1 MADNTIGGLQILATE
16 TVFRYNDGISKNSF
30 DEYPNV
36 NYPNANNDG
45 PYTVLGP
52 VMLPQIYGKDLNA
65 IEIGSSGIIALSI
78 YDSNVLAI
86 NESTNTVNDENEFNM
101 IQIDTHR
108 DTDAIQLRSGSNV
121 NKVVLDSLMVSENDT
136 QNILSTTKTDGLR
149 LNDMVAINGT
159 LSVDETV
166 TFSSNLS
173 VGEEVVFESSL
184 SVGGEVTLCN
194 NTFVEGKILKIPVG
208 SNADRPVQAEGAPYG
223 SIFLNLEE
231 KKFQGLHEDG
241 IWRGLGGV
249 IDTDSDTFILAEADS
264 TPEGDTDTLYF
275 HADDSNVARMIM
287 DASNLSIALD
297 VQITDTLSVGDDV
310 VFSSNLSVADTVTLS
325 STLSVAGRASF
336 CNHTYIDGKTFK
348 LPAGMA
354 SERPT
359 WDSYAPSNTDGLI
372 TTALLSDN
380 PLTNEATG
388 EAPMGSFFYNTEDD
402 KFQGLHRDG
411 VWRNMGGVVDT
422 DGDTK
427 ILAEIGDDNDQ
438 LHFFADESNIPRMIM
453 SDSNLSIA
461 LDVQITDTLSVGDSV
476 IFSSNLSVEG
486 PVDMNNT
493 LTVTSGTF
501 MKSTLS
507 VEAATHLNNSL
518 YVAQA
523 TTLNSTLSVTSAV
536 GLGSTLSVNGVTNF
550 KDDVFLGSNLS
561 VNDATTLSSTLSVG
575 GSSMFTGATF
585 MESTLSVEDSAD
597 FQSNVQIGL
606 TLSVSDDVTFS
617 SNLSV
622 SDTVTFS
629 DTLSVAN
636 AVVFKNTLSVGSA
649 TTLNNILSVSG
660 NTTLRSEL
668 SVGAKTVLA
677 NTLSVGNDLTINNG
691 NTLVTDHITT
701 NGSDLTITLGSDS
714 TGTLRVNGDLEILGT
729 LNQINTTV
737 SNIQVTDKTI
747 TLAVGE
753 DDVAGG
759 AQNIHEDSRSNND
772 KSGIKVEGKPTGISD
787 DNSYFIGTFD
797 SSDAIDV
804 DNIYEK
810 SILWNLSDSINDD
823 SGLRYMGGLN
833 TFEALPKNNLAQMER
848 ESFWEV
854 KGGSLRIT
862 SLFKNASDLVDKISY
877 GFRISRNKQLQIV
890 KYEWKTSRDP
900 TSQVVSTEKILPKVL
915 QTMGVSFN

>member
-1 MADNTIGGLQILATE
+1 
-16 TVFRYNDGISKNSF
+16 
-30 DEYPNV
+30 
-36 NYPNANNDG
+36 
-45 PYTVLGP
+45 
-52 VMLPQIYGKDLNA
+52 
-65 IEIGSSGIIALSI
+65 
-78 YDSNVLAI
+78 
-86 NESTNTVNDENEFNM
+86 
-101 IQIDTHR
+101 
-108 DTDAIQLRSGSNV
+108 
-121 NKVVLDSLMVSENDT
+121 
-136 QNILSTTKTDGLR
+136 
-149 LNDMVAINGT
+149 
-159 LSVDETV
+159 
-166 TFSSNLS
+166 
-173 VGEEVVFESSL
+173 
-184 SVGGEVTLCN
+184 
-194 NTFVEGKILKIPVG
+194 
-208 SNADRPVQAEGAPYG
+208 
-223 SIFLNLEE
+223 
-231 KKFQGLHEDG
+231 
-241 IWRGLGGV
+241 
-249 IDTDSDTFILAEADS
+249 
-264 TPEGDTDTLYF
+264 
-275 HADDSNVARMIM
+275 M

-636 AVVFKNTLSVGSA
+636 AVVFKDTLSVGSA

-677 NTLSVGNDLTINNG
+677 NTLSVGNDLTINSG
-691 NTLVTDHITT
+691 NTLVTDYITT
-701 NGSDLTITLGSDS
+701 NGSDLEITLGSDS
-714 TGTLRVNGDLEILGT
+714 TGTLRVKGDLQILGT

-737 SNIQVTDKTI
+737 STVQVTDKTI

-753 DDVAGG
+753 YPNYTDIAGST
-759 AQNIHEDSRSNND
+759 QTINPDSHDTND
-772 KSGIKVEGKPTGISD
+772 KSGIKVEGKPHNLPSAND
-787 DNSYFIGTFD
+787 DYFNGTFEG
-797 SSDAIDV
+797 ANEIDV

-810 SILWNLSDSINDD
+810 SILWNLSDSISDD
-823 SGLRYMGGLN
+823 NGLRYMGGLN
-833 TFEALPKNNLAQMER
+833 TFEALPKNNLEQMER

-900 TSQVVSTEKILPKVL
+900 TTQEVSTEKILPKVL